1 VKLGAPVFS
10 SRTTPRRARVCN
22 TNDVVAVCVRQIPA
36 EATAAESTRPSADL
50 KNNATTDPM
59 ESRHANPAGLT
70 LDDFGALNVT
80 EKSNKFEMDYDEP
93 TLPPSLPNL
102 K

>member
-1 VKLGAPVFS
+1 MQHKWHGGMCA
-10 SRTTPRRARVCN
+10 C
-22 TNDVVAVCVRQIPA
+22 VCVEQIPA
-36 EATAAESTRPSADL
+36 ETESVRPSTSVVVD
-50 KNNATTDPM
+50 NATTTYADPM
-59 ESRHANPAGLT
+59 ESRHANPVGLT
-70 LDDFGALNVT
+70 ADDFGGASNVT

>member
-1 VKLGAPVFS
+1 MTPVY
-10 SRTTPRRARVCN
+10 
-22 TNDVVAVCVRQIPA
+22 VRQTPA
-36 EATAAESTRPSADL
+36 APDGQSASVVDP
-50 KNNATTDPM
+50 KKTTTDPM
-59 ESRHANPAGLT
+59 ESRHANPVGLT
-70 LDDFGALNVT
+70 PDDFAGPKVT

>member
-1 VKLGAPVFS
+1 
-10 SRTTPRRARVCN
+10 
-22 TNDVVAVCVRQIPA
+22 
-36 EATAAESTRPSADL
+36 
-50 KNNATTDPM
+50 M